1 MFVQVNRGAGKRPA
15 APSPS
20 RTGSGK
26 ARHRGDGGRM
36 RRRELLVG
44 APAREGLKG
53 AVTALVWAV
62 LAAGTA
68 VRPLGKS

>member
-1 MFVQVNRGAGKRPA
+1 M
-15 APSPS
+15 S
-20 RTGSGK
+20 
-26 ARHRGDGGRM
+26 
-36 RRRELLVG
+36 RRELLVG
-44 APAREGLKG
+44 GPAHEGLKG

>member
-1 MFVQVNRGAGKRPA
+1 MFVQVNRGQVTGPQRHLQAGQ
-15 APSPS
+15 AP
-20 RTGSGK
+20 GK

-36 RRRELLVG
+36 SCRELLVDV
-44 APAREGLKG
+44 PARECLKG